1 MGVFTYESEAVT
13 AISPAK
19 MFKACILDGDKLIP
33 KIVPQAF
40 NSVEYIEGNGEPG
53 TIKKVT
59 LGEGSQFNYVK
70 HKVEALDKENFAY
83 SYSVIEG
90 DALMNTLEKI
100 TYETKLEASAAGGSI
115 CKTNSKYYT
124 IGDFELKEE
133 EIKAGKE
140 RASGMFKAVEAYLL
154 ANPDAY

>member
-1 MGVFTYESEAVT
+1 MGVFTYESEVVI

-19 MFKACILDGDKLIP
+19 MFKACIIDGDKLIP

-40 NSVEYIEGNGEPG
+40 KSVEYIEGNGEPG
-53 TIKKVT
+53 SIKKVT
-59 LGEGSQFNYVK
+59 FGEGSQFNYVK
-70 HKVEALDKENFAY
+70 QKVEALDKENFAY

-100 TYETKLEASAAGGSI
+100 AYQTKLEASAAGGSI
-115 CKTNSKYYT
+115 CKTISKYYT

-140 RASGMFKAVEAYLL
+140 KALGMFRAVEAYLL
-154 ANPDAY
+154 SNPDAY